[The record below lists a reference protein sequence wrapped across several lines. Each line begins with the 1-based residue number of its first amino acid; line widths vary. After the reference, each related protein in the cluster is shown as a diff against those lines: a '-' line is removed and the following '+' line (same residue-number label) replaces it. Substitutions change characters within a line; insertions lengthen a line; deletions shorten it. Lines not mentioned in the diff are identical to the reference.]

1 MKITLVEAPDKDLSK
16 LQTPKPKDI
25 TNKDALDSIESSED
39 IKDWDDNLL
48 NANDKNN
55 LTLTQ
60 MWLDDHVKDRLLA
73 DSSISFLQLV
83 YDWIVSFKTT
93 DTKKNPLLNQ
103 LLYVTN
109 DLKYKISYDSL
120 VTLNNAYDTG
130 VIEDKDLMN
139 NTRLGIFQNLD
150 FWAQGGRD
158 QDDYVD
164 MYQYLGDEDGGG
176 RLLDNLLQEYKELN
190 KKEALQ
196 LTVFETTQER
206 AKGNLTAQVPYTI
219 NWWRDN
225 LDKFRDAIIFVGNV
239 TNLKD
244 YKELKLRPLNII
256 KDWINKQF
264 NNKSVIKN
272 KRQVSKSQV
281 NQLRDI
287 MDKKGLTND
296 DVKQIYTVVDEIT
309 GDLGAI

>member
-16 LQTPKPKDI
+16 LQTPKPKDV
-25 TNKDALDSIESSED
+25 TSKDALDSIESSED

-150 FWAQGGRD
+150 FWTQAGKD

-176 RLLDNLLQEYKELN
+176 RLLDNFLQEYSELN

-196 LTVFETTQER
+196 LTVFETTQKR
-206 AKGNLTAQVPYTI
+206 ARGNLTAQVPYTL
-219 NWWRDN
+219 NWWRNN
-225 LDKFRDAIIFVGNV
+225 LDKFRDAVIFVGNV

-244 YKELKLRPLNII
+244 YKELKLRPLSII

-264 NNKSVIKN
+264 NNKATIKN

-281 NQLRDI
+281 NQLKDI
-287 MDKKGLTND
+287 MEKKGLTNE
-296 DVKQIYTVVDEIT
+296 DVKQIYTTVDGIK